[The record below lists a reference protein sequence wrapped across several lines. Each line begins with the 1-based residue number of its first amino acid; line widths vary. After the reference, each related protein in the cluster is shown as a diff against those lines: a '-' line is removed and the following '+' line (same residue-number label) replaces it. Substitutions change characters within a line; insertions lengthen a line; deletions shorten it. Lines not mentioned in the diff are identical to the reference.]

1 MFKRTF
7 INNQI
12 RAKQVRLIDAEGKN
26 LGILNLEEALR
37 MARERNL
44 DLIQITEKL
53 ETPVCKIMDF
63 GKYQYL
69 EKKQERKS
77 AQKQKAGELKGIKL
91 SFNIS
96 SHDMETR
103 AKQAEK
109 FLKQGNKI
117 RIEMRLRGREKALSN
132 FAKEKM
138 SKFLEMLN
146 NIVEIKIEREL
157 KREPRGFTIIITK
170 K

>member
-1 MFKRTF
+1 M
-7 INNQI
+7 
-12 RAKQVRLIDAEGKN
+12 RLIDAEGKN
-26 LGILNLEEALR
+26 LGIFNLEEALR

-63 GKYQYL
+63 GKYQYS

-132 FAKEKM
+132 FAKEKIG
-138 SKFLEMLN
+138 KFLEMLN
-146 NIVEIKIEREL
+146 NIIEIKIERDL
-157 KREPRGFTIIITK
+157 KKEPRGFTLIIAK